1 MDLVAPKETAVMMS
15 GRLLVKYII
24 KSPNRKFVVIGM
36 SGDCSLLV
44 EALCAGADLYG
55 CDGVL
60 ALRLLPIFSGC
71 SLNSF
76 CSSFGWVSK
85 TVPSSRCSM
94 WIPRNE
100 STFASSVS

>member
-1 MDLVAPKETAVMMS
+1 VDLVASKETAVVIS
-15 GRLLVKYII
+15 GRLLVKYIE
-24 KSPNRKFVVIGM
+24 SPNNRKYIVTGM

-44 EALCAGADLYG
+44 MALCAGAGPYE

-60 ALRLLPIFSGC
+60 ALRLPIFSGC

-85 TVPSSRCSM
+85 TVPSSLCSM

-100 STFASSVS
+100 SVRYVG